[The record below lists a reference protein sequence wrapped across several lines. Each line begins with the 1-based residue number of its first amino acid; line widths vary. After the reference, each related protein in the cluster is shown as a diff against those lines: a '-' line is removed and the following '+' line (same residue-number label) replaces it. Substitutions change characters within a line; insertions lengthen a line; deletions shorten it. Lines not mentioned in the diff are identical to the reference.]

1 MEEKEMTNKKP
12 RRRTILK
19 VISLIIFLVA
29 VALLTI
35 CGTVRYT
42 CGYEALYYGKYYAW
56 GIYPPIIGLIASI
69 VLFIV
74 AVFGK
79 KGRKICGIICA
90 AIIVLTF
97 PYIDCLDYILS
108 KPYKTF
114 STSTWNG
121 DYHFRHYMI
130 DDFEKKYD
138 LVGMNIED
146 VKKLLPQDS
155 LMYLEEDAND
165 GDYLCFFIG
174 NEYLWHKTYE
184 IYYNSEGKVTSTKI
198 GVR

>member
-12 RRRTILK
+12 RRRTALK
-19 VISLIIFLVA
+19 VIGLIVFLVA
-29 VALLTI
+29 VTLLTI
-35 CGTVRYT
+35 CGTVRYS

-56 GIYPPIIGLIASI
+56 GIYAPIIGLIASI

-114 STSTWNG
+114 STSAWNV

-130 DDFEKKYD
+130 DDFEKNMIWSAWILKMLKSFFPNLTRHIPKRMGTFAIL
-138 LVGMNIED
+138 LVMNIYGT
-146 VKKLLPQDS
+146 KR
-155 LMYLEEDAND
+155 
-165 GDYLCFFIG
+165 I
-174 NEYLWHKTYE
+174 E

-198 GVR
+198 SVS

>member
-1 MEEKEMTNKKP
+1 MTNEKP
-12 RRRTILK
+12 RRRTALKIL
-19 VISLIIFLVA
+19 SLLIFLIA
-29 VALLTI
+29 VTLLTI

-42 CGYEALYYGKYYAW
+42 CGYEAIYYGKYSAF

-69 VLFIV
+69 VLFII

-79 KGRKICGIICA
+79 KGRKVCGIICA

-97 PYIDCLDYILS
+97 PYIDGLDYILS

-114 STSTWNG
+114 STSVWSN

-138 LVGMNIED
+138 LVDMDIED
-146 VKKLLPQDS
+146 VKKLLSEPDQT
-155 LMYLEEDAND
+155 YTQKY
-165 GDYLCFFIG
+165 GYLCYFIG

-198 GVR
+198 SVS

>member
-12 RRRTILK
+12 RRRTALK
-19 VISLIIFLVA
+19 VIGLIVFLVA
-29 VALLTI
+29 VTLLTI
-35 CGTVRYT
+35 CGTVRYS

-56 GIYPPIIGLIASI
+56 GIYAPIIGLIASI

-114 STSTWNG
+114 STSAWNV

-138 LVGMNIED
+138 LVGMDIED
-146 VKKLLPQDS
+146 VKKLFSEPDQT
-155 LMYLEEDAND
+155 YTQKD
-165 GDYLCFFIG
+165 GYLCYFIG

-198 GVR
+198 SVS

>member
-12 RRRTILK
+12 RRRTALK
-19 VISLIIFLVA
+19 VLSLLIFLIA

-42 CGYEALYYGKYYAW
+42 CGYEAIYYGKYSAF

-79 KGRKICGIICA
+79 KGRKVCGIICA

-97 PYIDCLDYILS
+97 PYIDGLDYILS

-114 STSTWNG
+114 STSTWNI

-130 DDFEKKYD
+130 DDLEEKYD
-138 LVGMNIED
+138 LVGMDIED
-146 VKKLLPQDS
+146 VKKLLSKDS
-155 LMYLEEDAND
+155 TMYPMEDAND
-165 GDYLCFFIG
+165 GNYLCYFIG

-198 GVR
+198 SVS